1 MKKIVSLILALVM
14 CFSLSATALAE
25 AIDTPEEEEVPV
37 AVIVTGDQPNAE
49 ETKWYYR
56 VVDNYYV
63 QRRLWSLT
71 YGYWKTDW
79 ETIGYINP

>member
-1 MKKIVSLILALVM
+1 MKKIVCLILALVM

-25 AIDTPEEEEVPV
+25 AINTPEEEEISA
-37 AVIVTGDQPNAE
+37 AVIVPEDQPKAE

-63 QRRLWSLT
+63 QRRLWSITYRKWLT
-71 YGYWKTDW
+71 EW

>member
-1 MKKIVSLILALVM
+1 MKKLVSFILVLVL
-14 CFSLSATALAE
+14 CFSFSATALAE
-25 AIDTPEEEEVPV
+25 VIETPEAEEITVSAIVP
-37 AVIVTGDQPNAE
+37 GDEPNAE

-56 VVDNYYV
+56 VLDDYYV

-79 ETIGYINP
+79 QTIGHL